1 MVTLV
6 KGLTNAEA
14 WLRAVRKLDRLAG
27 RTAYGLIIEVDRP
40 LAGRNSDQEV
50 QAKVDQFLRVHD
62 RYGLE
67 TIAETIF
74 PLSHYDHRTNDP
86 TGVFETYPNETYPAI
101 MKRKSDCGWG
111 RYAYRLVRRVDLNGN
126 ELVAPNRVKDGGEFI
141 NPLRRVV
148 AKMKE
153 QFDGKTGFRQAY
165 EIDVSDS
172 LFELAVYDSDKD
184 RNKYTQLPCLSHIS
198 LKVEPTNEE
207 RPRVHLTAVYR
218 SQYFVDK
225 ALGNL
230 LGLSNLL
237 FFVCRQASL
246 KPGTLVCHATYAQLD
261 AQAWKLRE
269 VRALLDECEALYAP
283 VDS

>member
-1 MVTLV
+1 M
-6 KGLTNAEA
+6 
-14 WLRAVRKLDRLAG
+14 
-27 RTAYGLIIEVDRP
+27 
-40 LAGRNSDQEV
+40 
-50 QAKVDQFLRVHD
+50 
-62 RYGLE
+62 
-67 TIAETIF
+67 
-74 PLSHYDHRTNDP
+74 
-86 TGVFETYPNETYPAI
+86 
-101 MKRKSDCGWG
+101 
-111 RYAYRLVRRVDLNGN
+111 
-126 ELVAPNRVKDGGEFI
+126 
-141 NPLRRVV
+141 
-148 AKMKE
+148 
-153 QFDGKTGFRQAY
+153 
-165 EIDVSDS
+165 
-172 LFELAVYDSDKD
+172 
-184 RNKYTQLPCLSHIS
+184 SHIS

-261 AQAWKLRE
+261 AQPWKLRE